1 MERRFAFDQVATLY
15 GTARPEYP
23 DALVDDVVSF
33 ADLRANDRILEV
45 GCGTGQATKGFA
57 KRGFPILAIDPGP
70 EMLRVARESLVDFSN
85 VQFLETTFEAWPAG
99 RAVFRLIV
107 AAQSW
112 HWVPREVGFVKAA
125 EVLSSNGSLAV
136 FAHVPVG
143 LPTTLLA
150 KFNGIYMRQPGTS
163 PEDYYLPSGHLKG
176 WFEESELFGPVE
188 HKSYLWKKQ
197 HTTSS
202 YTDYLRTR
210 SDCRMMESAK
220 REQVLSGFVKAID
233 AHGGAFDMDYETHLY
248 IARRANR
255 IR

>member
-15 GTARPEYP
+15 GTARPDYP
-23 DALVDDVVSF
+23 GALVDDVVSF
-33 ADLRANDRILEV
+33 ADLRASDRILEV
-45 GCGTGQATKGFA
+45 GCGTGQATRGFA

-70 EMLRVARESLVDFSN
+70 EMLRVARERLADFGNVD
-85 VQFLETTFEAWPAG
+85 FLETTFEAWPAG
-99 RAVFRLIV
+99 RAVFRLII

-143 LPTTLLA
+143 LPAALLA
-150 KFNGIYMRQPGTS
+150 RFNEIYMRQPGTS
-163 PEDYYLPSGHLKG
+163 PAAYYLPSGRFKG

-188 HKSYLWKKQ
+188 HKCYPWKKQ
-197 HTTSS
+197 YMTSS

-210 SDCRMMESAK
+210 SDYQLMESVK
-220 REQVLSGFVKAID
+220 REQVLAEFAKAID

-248 IARRANR
+248 IARRAN
-255 IR
+255 